1 MPTPNI
7 SRLPAT
13 KFGLFSR
20 SRLRNERSPVVGV
33 WTINSGRRSSSRPP
47 LSSSTAWLPHL
58 ASVVRISRGLQF
70 LKPSSDDTRYSP
82 RAVSRSGL
90 AVIAVICSES
100 TTNRISSRGPG
111 RPVAASPQGEDGIRL
126 WQFCR
131 CRATRCALIVRWRA
145 ESFRRNIT
153 DGVGGF
159 AMDGSALLFGAEC
172 QIR

>member
-1 MPTPNI
+1 MPVLFTAAVTACLFFFQAEDGI
-7 SRLPAT
+7 RDSSVTGVQTCALPI
-13 KFGLFSR
+13 F
-20 SRLRNERSPVVGV
+20 
-33 WTINSGRRSSSRPP
+33 
-47 LSSSTAWLPHL
+47 
-58 ASVVRISRGLQF
+58 
-70 LKPSSDDTRYSP
+70 
-82 RAVSRSGL
+82 
-90 AVIAVICSES
+90 AVICSES